1 MIKRL
6 FAVIT
11 LAVIL
16 ASGVTITTA
25 KSTDCEHYFVVESIA
40 GVNYLVEYN
49 CDGSMIAVTVID
61 D

>member
-1 MIKRL
+1 MVKRI
-6 FAVIT
+6 FAVLTI
-11 LAVIL
+11 AIIL

-49 CDGSMIAVTVID
+49 CDGSVITATIID
-61 D
+61 E